1 MSAPQGQSFT
11 AKLGN
16 DEITFET
23 GRIAQLAGGSV
34 IVRSGESVLLVTATA
49 SKNVRDG
56 IDFLPLSVEFE
67 EKLYAAGRI
76 PGSFFRREG
85 RPSEDAIL
93 ICRLVDRPLRPL
105 FNKTIR
111 NEVQVV
117 VTALSSDDERHL
129 DIMALNGASAALMI
143 SDIPWAGPVGAVRI
157 GLIDDELVVNPTIP
171 QMENS
176 ALDLRVAGTK
186 DAVLMVEA
194 GANEV
199 SESVLL
205 DGLKLAHE
213 SIQGII
219 ALQERM
225 RDEIGKAKRD
235 MATPELDPELQARV
249 EAWLNEDDRIAGV
262 LDTSV
267 DKTETNRRKD
277 ELTQQLLE
285 AFADDETVSASDL
298 KKAFSNYFKKLVR
311 ARVLSEGIRPDGR
324 TPKEIRPIWGEVGVL
339 PRVHGSAIFTRGE
352 TQVMSIVTLGTPG
365 EEQRLDTLGPVDT
378 KRYMHHYNF
387 PPYTVGETGRIGGTK
402 RRETGHGALAERAL
416 IPVIPD
422 TDEFPYTLRVVSE
435 VMASNGSSSMASVC
449 GSTMSLM
456 DAGVPIKKPVA
467 GIAMGLV
474 TDYDSD
480 NFVVLSDI
488 QGVEDA
494 LGDMDFKV
502 TGTRDGITALQMD
515 IKISGLAWDIFEI
528 ALAQAKD
535 GRFHILDKMA
545 EVIEAPRTELA
556 KYAPRIYSIQIDPE
570 KIGKVI
576 GPGGKTIRAIQDE
589 TGAKIEISEDG
600 TVFIATDNQEGAQAA
615 QTKIELLT
623 SSPEIGGI
631 YTGTVVRTTDFGAF
645 VEILPGTDGLVHISQ
660 LADYRVNSVED
671 VAKVGD
677 EIMVM
682 VTDIS
687 PEGKIRLSRQAVLEG
702 WTPEEARER
711 DQPKRGGGRGGDRRG
726 GDRRGGDRRGGNRRD
741 RR

>member
-1 MSAPQGQSFT
+1 MSTPQGRVFST
-11 AKLGN
+11 TIGN
-16 DEITFET
+16 DDISFET

-49 SKNVRDG
+49 SKSVREG

-67 EKLYAAGRI
+67 EKMYAAGRI

-85 RPSEDAIL
+85 RPSEEAIL

-105 FNKTIR
+105 FDKTIR

-117 VTALSSDDERHL
+117 ITALSSDDEKHL
-129 DIMALNGASAALMI
+129 DIMALNGASAAMMI
-143 SDIPWAGPVGAVRI
+143 SDIPWAGPVGAARV
-157 GLIDDELVVNPTIP
+157 GLIDGELIANPTIS
-171 QMENS
+171 QMRES
-176 ALDLRVAGTK
+176 KLDLRVAGTK
-186 DAVLMVEA
+186 EAVLMVEA

-199 SESVLL
+199 PEDVLL
-205 DGLKLAHE
+205 DGLKLAHT
-213 SIQGII
+213 SIQNVI

-225 RDEIGKAKRD
+225 RDEIGKGKRNLSTSDIDPAVQAK
-235 MATPELDPELQARV
+235 V
-249 EAWLNEDDRIAGV
+249 EAWLNENDRIAAV
-262 LDTSV
+262 MDTTV

-277 ELTQQLLE
+277 DLTEQLVA
-285 AFADDETVSASDL
+285 AFANDETVSAGDV
-298 KKAFSNYFKKLVR
+298 KRAFSTYFKKLVR
-311 ARVLSEGIRPDGR
+311 TRVLNEGIRPDGR
-324 TPKEIRPIWGEVGVL
+324 TPKQIRPIWGEASVL
-339 PRVHGSAIFTRGE
+339 PRVHGSAVFTRGE

-365 EEQRLDTLGPVDT
+365 EEQRLDTLGPLDT

-387 PPYTVGETGRIGGTK
+387 PPYTVGETGRVGGTK

-416 IPVIPD
+416 LPVIPSAE
-422 TDEFPYTLRVVSE
+422 EFPYTLRVVSE

-488 QGVEDA
+488 QGMEDA

-502 TGTRDGITALQMD
+502 TGTSDGVTALQMD
-515 IKISGLAWDIFEI
+515 IKISGLTWDIFET
-528 ALAQAKD
+528 ALAQAKE
-535 GRFHILDKMA
+535 GRFHIMGKMA
-545 EVIEAPRTELA
+545 EVIDAPRTDLS

-576 GPGGKTIRAIQDE
+576 GPGGKMIRSIQDE

-600 TVFIATDNQEGAQAA
+600 TVFIATDNQENAKAA

-623 SSPEIGGI
+623 STAEVGGI

-671 VAKVGD
+671 VVKMGD

-682 VTDIS
+682 VTDVS

-702 WTPEEARER
+702 WTAEEARSHDR
-711 DQPKRGGGRGGDRRG
+711 PKSGGRSGGRRNDRRG
-726 GDRRGGDRRGGNRRD
+726 GDRRDRR
-741 RR
+741 

>member
-1 MSAPQGQSFT
+1 MSAPQGQSFI

-117 VTALSSDDERHL
+117 VTALSSDDEKHL

-199 SESVLL
+199 SESILL

-285 AFADDETVSASDL
+285 AFADDETISAGDL

-324 TPKEIRPIWGEVGVL
+324 TPKDIRPIWGEVGVL

-474 TDYDSD
+474 TDYESD

-515 IKISGLAWDIFEI
+515 IKISGLAWEIFEI

-545 EVIEAPRTELA
+545 EVIETPRSELA

-623 SSPEIGGI
+623 SSPEVGGI

-711 DQPKRGGGRGGDRRG
+711 DQPKRGGRGGDRRG

>member
-1 MSAPQGQSFT
+1 MSAPKGQSFT
-11 AKLGN
+11 AKIGN

-23 GRIAQLAGGSV
+23 GRIAQLAGGAV
-34 IVRSGESVLLVTATA
+34 MVRSGESVLLVTATA
-49 SKNVRDG
+49 SKNAREG

-85 RPSEDAIL
+85 RPSEEAIL

-105 FNKTIR
+105 FDKTIR

-117 VTALSSDDERHL
+117 ITALSSDDEKHL

-171 QMENS
+171 QMEKS

-186 DAVLMVEA
+186 EAVLMVEA

-199 SESVLL
+199 SEDVLL

-213 SIQGII
+213 AIQDVI

-225 RDEIGKAKRD
+225 RDEIGKEKRNLS
-235 MATPELDPELQARV
+235 TPDVDPELQARV
-249 EAWLNEDDRIAGV
+249 EAWLNENNRIAAV
-262 LDTSV
+262 LDTTV

-277 ELTQQLLE
+277 ELTEQLVA
-285 AFADDETVSASDL
+285 AFAEDETVNLGDV
-298 KKAFSNYFKKLVR
+298 KKAFGTYFKKLVR

-324 TPKEIRPIWGEVGVL
+324 NPKQIRPIWCEVSVL
-339 PRVHGSAIFTRGE
+339 PRVHGSAVFTRGE

-387 PPYTVGETGRIGGTK
+387 PPYTVGETGRVGGTK

-416 IPVIPD
+416 VPVIPGEE
-422 TDEFPYTLRVVSE
+422 EFPYTLRVVSE

-502 TGTRDGITALQMD
+502 AGTRDGVTALQMD
-515 IKISGLAWDIFEI
+515 IKIAGLSWNIFQI

-545 EVIEAPRTELA
+545 EVIAEPRGELSQ
-556 KYAPRIYSIQIDPE
+556 YAPRIYSIQIDPE

-576 GPGGKTIRAIQDE
+576 GPGGKTIRSIQDE

-615 QTKIELLT
+615 QTRIELLT
-623 SSPEIGGI
+623 SSPEVGGI
-631 YTGTVVRTTDFGAF
+631 YTGTVVRVTDFGAF
-645 VEILPGTDGLVHISQ
+645 VEIMPGTDGLVHISQ
-660 LADYRVNSVED
+660 LADYRVNSVSD
-671 VAKVGD
+671 VVKVGD

-702 WTPEEARER
+702 WTPEEARQHDR
-711 DQPKRGGGRGGDRRG
+711 PKKSGGRSSSGNRRSGSGDR
-726 GDRRGGDRRGGNRRD
+726 DRRNRRD